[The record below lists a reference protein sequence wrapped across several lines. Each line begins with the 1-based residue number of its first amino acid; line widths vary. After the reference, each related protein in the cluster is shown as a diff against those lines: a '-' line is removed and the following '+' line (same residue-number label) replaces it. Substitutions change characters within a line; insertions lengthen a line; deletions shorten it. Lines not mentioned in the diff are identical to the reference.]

1 MPKKIRTLDDN
12 VADLRGLSARTAEN
26 ASDLPDI
33 TAERNTLDKSLE
45 GFDDARKRQQIHEA
59 ERQKA
64 TQDMRTAL
72 GRGKEAARQIRLA
85 VKVGLG
91 ARNEKLVLFNV
102 APLRTNAGRK
112 SAVLQPL
119 DEPGGT
125 TGGTTAAPAPPN
137 PKPTNP

>member
-1 MPKKIRTLDDN
+1 MPRKIRTLDNN

-33 TAERNTLDKSLE
+33 TAERSALDKSLE
-45 GFDDARKRQQIHEA
+45 GFDEARKRQQIHHA

-64 TQDMRTAL
+64 TQDMATAL

-91 ARNEKLVLFNV
+91 ARNEKLVLYNV

-112 SAVLQPL
+112 AAVLQPP
-119 DEPGGT
+119 DGTPGG
-125 TGGTTAAPAPPN
+125 PPN